1 MMTRSIHVAITSMGN
16 EQRPYHKK
24 VRIMRKRGREREHNQ
39 DRADPG
45 PHTQTERESEREK
58 RAIHSQAN
66 NEHSIIY
73 READSGDTLSST
85 TSHTGRGPV
94 KWAKGPRAD
103 IDREKE

>member
-45 PHTQTERESEREK
+45 PHTQTERESERETG
-58 RAIHSQAN
+58 HSFTSN
-66 NEHSIIY
+66 NGHSIIY
-73 READSGDTLSST
+73 READSGDTLSS
-85 TSHTGRGPV
+85 RQ
-94 KWAKGPRAD
+94 RAD
-103 IDREKE
+103 IDSERVRE